1 MKKKM
6 RRFDVGGDV
15 RERAM
20 RYAAMANDSGEES
33 EGQKAMLREQAGR
46 EYGMKGE
53 EPPKAPALK
62 PAAPKSAASS
72 SSPAPAPSTRVSMGS
87 QNEARIHRAVNLP
100 IQMQSLVR
108 RDNQR
113 LTTRMYV
120 VFSGPEMK
128 PIIASVLIAPVSV
141 WARRTMPKISRL
153 LVDIRGNILQNV
165 GQLGYNALLRML
177 IVGV

>member
-1 MKKKM
+1 
-6 RRFDVGGDV
+6 
-15 RERAM
+15 
-20 RYAAMANDSGEES
+20 
-33 EGQKAMLREQAGR
+33 
-46 EYGMKGE
+46 
-53 EPPKAPALK
+53 
-62 PAAPKSAASS
+62 
-72 SSPAPAPSTRVSMGS
+72 
-87 QNEARIHRAVNLP
+87 
-100 IQMQSLVR
+100 MQSLVR